1 MPRYEYVCPK
11 CGKKTDKFLE
21 VKDYR
26 EPVFCECG
34 EQAEKLVP
42 NFDWKFG
49 GVTSRTDIEM
59 GFVSQEE
66 SMRQMASDD

>member
-1 MPRYEYVCPK
+1 MVYEYKCPK
-11 CGKKTDKFLE
+11 CGKKIEHYLE

-26 EPVFCECG
+26 KPMFCECG
-34 EQAEKLVP
+34 EQLEKLVP
-42 NFDWKFG
+42 NFRWKFG

-59 GFVSQEE
+59 SVVSQEE